1 MLAKTMAVVAALV
14 LAAVP
19 TPATA
24 APGLAWASRPQPQ
37 AAKYHAEC
45 ATLVSGGVT
54 LTLLRIPS
62 TGPSQGPVLA
72 DSQEID
78 GYGGSQIDFFLR
90 HGDNYLA
97 RLPRTHRTHDIVLA
111 DPRGLGGSTP
121 VRCPTSAHDPA
132 LPELPATPR
141 DTAQIAAHG
150 WAVYVRCAA
159 ATGPLIARTGLA
171 EQADDLETVRTALG
185 APRLDFLGQ
194 ATGAELAVVY
204 AARHPAHAGRIV
216 LDTAIDPFLP
226 AARRVLDVARAE
238 ETAFTRFAAWC
249 AGAPDRCPLAGQD
262 VPAVL
267 DEVVTRGVPGLTG
280 DEVRIAV
287 GQFLLGYPVA
297 WPGIAHALAAAREGD
312 GSELAP
318 YAALTYTEPDYTAS
332 HAQTC
337 ADHPSTPGRLAGLA
351 QRVHA
356 LAPHTG
362 GISLH
367 WDALVSCTGWPDGP
381 SLTERLPGRLAPA
394 TPVLVT
400 ATEDDPINPSAWTA
414 DIGARIAGSHV
425 LIAPV
430 AGHGALDNAPCAADA
445 IDSYLA
451 TGALPS
457 DEECRSGAGNPSP
470 PPSGDAL
477 SVDFATILA
486 MNSPHTGMSERKNA
500 WRSRPQR
507 AATG

>member
-1 MLAKTMAVVAALV
+1 MPSKTIAVVAALV
-14 LAAVP
+14 LTAVSA
-19 TPATA
+19 PATA
-24 APGLAWASRPQPQ
+24 APGFDWASCPQPQ

-45 ATLVSGGVT
+45 ATLVTGGVA
-54 LTLLRIPS
+54 LALLRIPS
-62 TGPSQGPVLA
+62 TGTSQGPVLA

-97 RLPRTHRTHDIVLA
+97 RLPKTHRTHDIVLA
-111 DPRGLGGSTP
+111 DPRGLGQSTP
-121 VRCPTSAHDPA
+121 VHCPTSAHDPA
-132 LPELPATPR
+132 LPELPAMPS
-141 DTAQIAAHG
+141 DTARIAGHG
-150 WAVYVRCAA
+150 RAVYLRCAA

-171 EQADDLETVRTALG
+171 EQADDLETIRTALG

-204 AARHPAHAGRIV
+204 AARHPARTGRMV

-226 AARRVLDVARAE
+226 AAQRVLDVARAE

-249 AGAPDRCPLAGQD
+249 TRTPECPLAGQD

-267 DEVVTRGVPGLTG
+267 DGVVTRGVPGLTG

-297 WPGIAHALAAAREGD
+297 CPGIAHALATALEGD

-318 YAALTYTEPDYTAS
+318 YVALTYTEPDYTAG

-367 WDALVSCTGWPDGP
+367 WDALMSCTGWPDGP
-381 SLTERLPGRLAPA
+381 SLAERLPARLAPA
-394 TPVLVT
+394 APVLVT

-414 DIGARIAGSHV
+414 DLGARIAGSHV
-425 LIAPV
+425 LIAPA

-445 IDSYLA
+445 IDTYLA
-451 TGALPS
+451 TGALPP
-457 DEECRSGAGNPSP
+457 DEQCRNATGNPSRS
-470 PPSGDAL
+470 PSGDAL
-477 SVDFATILA
+477 S
-486 MNSPHTGMSERKNA
+486 R
-500 WRSRPQR
+500 
-507 AATG
+507 

>member
-1 MLAKTMAVVAALV
+1 MRRKTIAVVAALV
-14 LAAVP
+14 LTAVP
-19 TPATA
+19 APATA
-24 APGLAWASRPQPQ
+24 APGIGWAPCPQPQ

-45 ATLVSGGVT
+45 ATLTTGGVT
-54 LTLLRIPS
+54 LALLRIPS
-62 TGPSQGPVLA
+62 IEISQGPVLA

-111 DPRGLGGSTP
+111 DLRGLGQSTS

-132 LPELPATPR
+132 LPESPTTAR
-141 DTAQIAAHG
+141 DTARIAVHG
-150 WAVYVRCAA
+150 FAVYLRCAA

-171 EQADDLETVRTALG
+171 EQADDLETVRMALG

-204 AARHPAHAGRIV
+204 AARHPAHTGRIA

-226 AARRVLDVARAE
+226 AAQRVLDAARAE
-238 ETAFTRFAAWC
+238 ETTFTRFAAWC

-267 DEVVTRGVPGLTG
+267 DEVVARGLPGLTG

-297 WPGIAHALAAAREGD
+297 WPGIAHALAAARQGD
-312 GSELAP
+312 GDELAP
-318 YAALTYTEPDYTAS
+318 YVALTYTEPDYTAG

-337 ADHPSTPGRLAGLA
+337 ADHPSTPGRLAELA
-351 QRVHA
+351 QQIQA

-367 WDALVSCTGWPDGP
+367 WDALVSCTGWPDGTG
-381 SLTERLPGRLAPA
+381 LAERLPGRLAPA
-394 TPVLVT
+394 SPVLVT
-400 ATEDDPINPSAWTA
+400 ATEDDPINPSAWAA
-414 DIGARIAGSHV
+414 DLGARIGGSHV

-430 AGHGALDNAPCAADA
+430 AGHGALDNAPCAAAA
-445 IDSYLA
+445 IDTYLA
-451 TGALPS
+451 TGALPP
-457 DEECRSGAGNPSP
+457 DEQCRS
-470 PPSGDAL
+470 
-477 SVDFATILA
+477 
-486 MNSPHTGMSERKNA
+486 
-500 WRSRPQR
+500 
-507 AATG
+507 